1 MNHRH
6 FPTVLSLLFAAAPAF
21 AQDHDLK
28 IAAKKDSTVWLLQ
41 ETKNEQSIEMM
52 GQQMESGQNITHTLR
67 VTIKDIDD
75 KGNFVVET
83 TIARIHGSVTV
94 PMMGDV
100 EFDSLDAAAADE
112 EEDDGGGFGMPSP
125 GALKKG
131 FTHGA
136 GKSFTVKV
144 NAKGKVVGNVAGV
157 EEIADGAE
165 NPMGPSMDEGML
177 HRMVES
183 SFAPLP
189 EKPTAVGGKWNH
201 EPGEAGMRM
210 PMQAKLELTLVKV
223 DDEGY
228 EIGATGTIDS
238 AKTDDKGAD
247 AKSDEGDDNP
257 MAEMM
262 KNMKVKNGKISG
274 TTRLSRADGFVIDSK
289 SVTSMDIEMEGEMS
303 MSIST
308 KITTTTKRTTEE
320 AAKPKAAKKEGAK
333 EEDKEGGM

>member
-28 IAAKKDSTVWLLQ
+28 IAAKKGSTVWLLQ

-67 VTIKDIDD
+67 VTVKDIDD

-83 TIARIHGSVTV
+83 TIARIHGAVTV

-100 EFDSLDAAAADE
+100 DFDSLDAAAADE
-112 EEDDGGGFGMPSP
+112 DEDDGGGMGMPSP

-136 GKSFTVKV
+136 GKSYTVKV
-144 NAKGKVVGNVAGV
+144 SPKGKVVGNVAGV
-157 EEIADGAE
+157 DEIAEGAD

-183 SFAPLP
+183 AFATLP
-189 EKPTAVGGKWNH
+189 EKPIAVGGKWNH
-201 EPGEAGMRM
+201 ESGESGTRM

-223 DDEGY
+223 DDESY
-228 EIGATGTIDS
+228 EIGAAGTIDA
-238 AKTDDKGAD
+238 AKKDDKGD
-247 AKSDEGDDNP
+247 AKPDAGDEDNP

-262 KNMKVKNGKISG
+262 KNMKVKNGKITG
-274 TTRLSRADGFVIDSK
+274 TTRLSRADGFVIESK

-308 KITTTTKRTTEE
+308 KMTTTTKRTTE
-320 AAKPKAAKKEGAK
+320 AAALPKAAKKEAAT
-333 EEDKEGGM
+333 EGGK